1 MDSHTDSV
9 LNRLDVVDTGRRRRW
24 SDGEK
29 ERIVLESMAGP
40 RQISATARRHGIARS
55 QLLAWRRALRVEP
68 SIAPAGFVPMLV
80 TPETDQ
86 REDARTMVTMG
97 AVAPPALAVSA
108 PTPGR
113 IEIVLRSGRRMIVEG
128 AADMD
133 AVLKL
138 ARGLEALR

>member
-9 LNRLDVVDTGRRRRW
+9 LNRLDVVETGRRRRW
-24 SDGEK
+24 SEAEK

-55 QLLAWRRALRVEP
+55 QLLGWRRAMQLEAGTP
-68 SIAPAGFVPMLV
+68 MPGFVPAV
-80 TPETDQ
+80 VVRDDAEAATPAEP
-86 REDARTMVTMG
+86 AR
-97 AVAPPALAVSA
+97 ARA
-108 PTPGR
+108 R
-113 IEIVLRSGRRMIVEG
+113 IEIVLRFGRRIVVEG
-128 AADMD
+128 AVDAD

>member
-55 QLLAWRRALRVEP
+55 QLLAWRRALFVEP
-68 SIAPAGFVPMLV
+68 SAAPAGFVPMIV
-80 TPETDQ
+80 TSETDR
-86 REDARTMVTMG
+86 REDARMMG
-97 AVAPPALAVSA
+97 AGAPSALAVAA

-113 IEIVLRSGRRMIVEG
+113 IEIVLRGGRRIIVEG
-128 AADMD
+128 AVDADT
-133 AVLKL
+133 VLTL

>member
-24 SDGEK
+24 SEGEK

-55 QLLAWRRALRVEP
+55 QLLGWRRALLVEP
-68 SIAPAGFVPMLV
+68 SASPPGFIPMLV
-80 TPETDQ
+80 TPAADR
-86 REDARTMVTMG
+86 REDPRMMG
-97 AVAPPALAVSA
+97 AGTPPALAVAA

>member
-9 LNRLDVVDTGRRRRW
+9 LSRLDMVETGRRRRW
-24 SDGEK
+24 SEGEK

-55 QLLAWRRALRVEP
+55 QLLA
-68 SIAPAGFVPMLV
+68 APAGFVPMIV
-80 TPETDQ
+80 TSETDR
-86 REDARTMVTMG
+86 REDARMMG
-97 AVAPPALAVSA
+97 AGAPSALAVAA

-113 IEIVLRSGRRMIVEG
+113 IEIVLRGGRRIIVEG
-128 AADMD
+128 AVDADT
-133 AVLKL
+133 VLTL

>member
-9 LNRLDVVDTGRRRRW
+9 LSRLDMVETGRRRRW
-24 SDGEK
+24 SEGEK

-55 QLLAWRRALRVEP
+55 QLLAWRRALFVEP
-68 SIAPAGFVPMLV
+68 SAAPAGFVPMIV
-80 TPETDQ
+80 TSETDR
-86 REDARTMVTMG
+86 REDARIMG
-97 AVAPPALAVSA
+97 AGAPSALAVAA

-113 IEIVLRSGRRMIVEG
+113 IEIVLRGGRRIIVEG
-128 AADMD
+128 AVDADT
-133 AVLKL
+133 VLTL

>member
-55 QLLAWRRALRVEP
+55 QLLAWRRALLVEP
-68 SIAPAGFVPMLV
+68 IATPSGFIPMLV

-86 REDARTMVTMG
+86 REDARTMG
-97 AVAPPALAVSA
+97 AGAPPALAVSA
-108 PTPGR
+108 LTPGR

>member
-24 SDGEK
+24 SEGEK

-55 QLLAWRRALRVEP
+55 QLLAWRRALLVEP
-68 SIAPAGFVPMLV
+68 RVAPAGFIAMLM

-86 REDARTMVTMG
+86 CEDARMMG
-97 AVAPPALAVSA
+97 AGAPPALGVCA

-128 AADMD
+128 TADMD

>member
-9 LNRLDVVDTGRRRRW
+9 LSRLEMVETGRRRRW
-24 SDGEK
+24 SEGEK

-55 QLLAWRRALRVEP
+55 QLLAWRRALFVEP
-68 SIAPAGFVPMLV
+68 SAYPAGFVPMIV
-80 TPETDQ
+80 TSETDR
-86 REDARTMVTMG
+86 REDARMMG
-97 AVAPPALAVSA
+97 AGAPSALAVAA

-113 IEIVLRSGRRMIVEG
+113 IEIVLRGGRRIIVEG
-128 AADMD
+128 AVDADT
-133 AVLKL
+133 VLTL

>member
-9 LNRLDVVDTGRRRRW
+9 LSRLDVVETGRRRRW
-24 SDGEK
+24 SEGEK

-55 QLLAWRRALRVEP
+55 QLLAWRRALFVEP
-68 SIAPAGFVPMLV
+68 SVAPSGFVPMV
-80 TPETDQ
+80 TSETDR
-86 REDARTMVTMG
+86 REDARMMG
-97 AVAPPALAVSA
+97 AGTPPALAVAA

-113 IEIVLRSGRRMIVEG
+113 VEIVLRCGRRIIVEG
-128 AADMD
+128 AVDADT
-133 AVLKL
+133 VLTL